1 MARKRREG
9 LPHDAPPDI
18 HQFSSPP
25 ESVGELINMYGTY
38 NVQRTCDTDNL
49 FPMIGHALPTQW
61 KGMAIGKQKLSEGEE
76 TAQ

>member
-1 MARKRREG
+1 MARKRREV
-9 LPHDAPPDI
+9 LPHDATPDI
-18 HQFSSPP
+18 HQFSSQP

-49 FPMIGHALPTQW
+49 FPMIGHALPTQL
-61 KGMAIGKQKLSEGEE
+61 KGMAIGKQKRSEGEE

>member
-9 LPHDAPPDI
+9 LPHDATPDI

-49 FPMIGHALPTQW
+49 FPMI
-61 KGMAIGKQKLSEGEE
+61 
-76 TAQ
+76 